1 MTTLVLVL
9 MVLFSAPL
17 TAQSPLDAL
26 RPLIGTWDTQDTY
39 HPETGAPIVERG
51 VRTCELVMHGS
62 YIQCETT
69 LCVDTWTKR

>member
-39 HPETGAPIVERG
+39 HPETGAPHRRARCRYV
-51 VRTCELVMHGS
+51 
-62 YIQCETT
+62 
-69 LCVDTWTKR
+69 